1 MYFLYYCL
9 ESVFSFYR
17 TQLQTRL
24 TRHLSVVNKYLKF
37 VLYKDIL
44 LF

>member
-9 ESVFSFYR
+9 EIVPFYR

-24 TRHLSVVNKYLKF
+24 TRHLSVVNKNIMF

-44 LF
+44 LFQ